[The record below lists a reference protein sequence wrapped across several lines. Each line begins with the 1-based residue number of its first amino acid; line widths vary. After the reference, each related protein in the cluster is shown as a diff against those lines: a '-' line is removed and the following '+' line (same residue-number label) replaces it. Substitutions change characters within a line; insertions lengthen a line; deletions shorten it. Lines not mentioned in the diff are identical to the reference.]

1 MNLLYLCHRIPYP
14 PDKGEKIRAF
24 HQLRALTERYDVDL
38 FTLADDAG
46 DLGYQAE
53 LKKFCRTVFVA
64 RVNRRWARLRTLPQ
78 LLSTEPLSLSYFR
91 SQALS
96 AALRTML
103 RRRRYDRVFVYCSAM
118 AQYLGD
124 VPPGIPV
131 IADLVDVDSDKWTQY
146 AGFSSFPLSAV
157 YRREARR
164 LRETERAFSQRAS
177 CALVCTAREA
187 KMLRVIAPAARVEV
201 VPNGVDTSFF
211 QPAAEGSDA
220 RTIVFTGDMSYFPN
234 QQAVEWFARQVLPL
248 VRREIAEAR
257 FRIAGRNPGRQVRGL
272 ARPGEV
278 EVTGYVPDIRI
289 HLTKAAVAV
298 APLRVASGIQNK
310 ILEAMACGLPVVAT
324 PGAVRSL
331 KNGVRAL
338 VETATAPTEFAAK
351 VVRLLRDPA
360 AARRRGIEA
369 RLQVVEK
376 YSWDGARRRLLE
388 LVEAPPRR
396 GAEAPV
402 AAALPLSSAVL
413 YS

>member
-1 MNLLYLCHRIPYP
+1 VNLLYLCHRIPYP

-24 HQLRALTERYDVDL
+24 HELRTLTERYDVDL

-64 RVNRRWARLRTLPQ
+64 RLNRRWARLRTLPR
-78 LLSTEPLSLSYFR
+78 LLSSEPLSLSYFR
-91 SQALS
+91 SQSLS
-96 AALRTML
+96 AALRTTL
-103 RRRRYDRVFVYCSAM
+103 RQRRYDRVFVYCSAM
-118 AQYLGD
+118 AQYLED

-146 AGFSSFPLSAV
+146 AGFSAFPLSAV

-164 LRETERAFSQRAS
+164 LRETERTLSERAS
-177 CALVCTAREA
+177 CALVCTAQEA
-187 KMLRVIAPAARVEV
+187 KMLRLIAPEARVEV
-201 VPNGVDTSFF
+201 VPNGVDTGFF
-211 QPAAEGSDA
+211 QPAAGRSDA
-220 RTIVFTGDMSYFPN
+220 GTVVFTGDMSYFPN
-234 QQAVEWFARQVLPL
+234 QQAVEWFAREVLPL
-248 VRREIAEAR
+248 VRREIAEVR
-257 FRIAGRNPGRQVRGL
+257 FRIVGRNPGRRVREL

-289 HLTKAAVAV
+289 YLTEAVVAV

-324 PGAVRSL
+324 PMAARSL
-331 KNGVRAL
+331 KDGARAL

-351 VVRLLRDPA
+351 VVQLLRDPA

-369 RLQVVEK
+369 RLQVVKE
-376 YSWDGARRRLLE
+376 YGWDSARRRLLE

-402 AAALPLSSAVL
+402 AGLPLSSAAL
-413 YS
+413 HS